1 MWNGFSMISKQ
12 PELTA
17 GILETLL
24 EAEQTL
30 QAAPGTAHHTTRC
43 VSLLPCFSSYLNST
57 FTIAFEFSRLHNPA
71 DIIYRSLG
79 SIPKQGGD
87 L

>member
-24 EAEQTL
+24 EAERTL
-30 QAAPGTAHHTTRC
+30 QAAPGTALHTC
-43 VSLLPCFSSYLNST
+43 WCLNHYQVLT
-57 FTIAFEFSRLHNPA
+57 MIRTACLE
-71 DIIYRSLG
+71 
-79 SIPKQGGD
+79 
-87 L
+87 